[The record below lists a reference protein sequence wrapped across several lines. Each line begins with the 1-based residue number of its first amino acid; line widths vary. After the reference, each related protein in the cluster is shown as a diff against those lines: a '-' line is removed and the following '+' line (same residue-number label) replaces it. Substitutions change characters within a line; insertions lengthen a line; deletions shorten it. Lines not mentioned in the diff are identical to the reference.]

1 MRAVSVVGNGTLE
14 FPVMKFFSIG
24 IPKLP
29 KVGMKFPS
37 GDWNAGARGVISSKI
52 KIKDESFEIIQIVLI
67 IIADSVLKQSNHC
80 NMILEGICEDDFHDL
95 LP

>member
-1 MRAVSVVGNGTLE
+1 
-14 FPVMKFFSIG
+14 MKFFSIG